1 MRKAI
6 LLFTIPVLL
15 FACNAKKDRSDS
27 QSKPV
32 VTVSIIPQKTF
43 VEKIAGSDFDINVL
57 IPPGAS
63 PATYTIL
70 PSQLK
75 SISRS
80 LVWFRIGHIGFEYSW
95 KDKIGQANKNM
106 LIVDLSQGI
115 DLIADMQE
123 QHGDHIHIDGIDP
136 HIWLSPELVKKM
148 SLRIA
153 EVLIELNPDKKD
165 VYTENYRKFKQEIE
179 QLDMDIKNA
188 LKEYKGKHFL
198 TFHPSLGYYARE
210 YGLFQHSL
218 ESEGK
223 EPTPQH
229 MASIVKL
236 ARQNNIRVIFIQ
248 EEFDSDHARVFA
260 EEIDGNI
267 IKVSPLSPDWAG
279 NLLKLT
285 NTIIDNL

>member
-27 QSKPV
+27 QSKSV

-115 DLIADMQE
+115 DLIADMHE

-165 VYTENYRKFKQEIE
+165 IYTENYRKFKQEIE

-188 LKEYKGKHFL
+188 LKEYKGRHFL

-210 YGLFQHSL
+210 YGLIQHSL
-218 ESEGK
+218 ESDGK